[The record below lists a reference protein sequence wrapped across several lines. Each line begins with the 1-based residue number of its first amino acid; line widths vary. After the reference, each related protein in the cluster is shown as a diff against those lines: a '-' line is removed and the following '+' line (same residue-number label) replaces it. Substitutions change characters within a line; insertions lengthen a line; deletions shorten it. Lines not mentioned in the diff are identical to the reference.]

1 MFESRD
7 PSKPVNPIDS
17 RIFWISLYVTIVV
30 WLFLAFFTL
39 FDPKWLLIV
48 AVALTLNAA
57 NVVGYTQCDK
67 DAKKKW
73 ATSFAASAATANPSL
88 VGRLFSAGLGRFLG

>member
-1 MFESRD
+1 MN
-7 PSKPVNPIDS
+7 PVDS
-17 RIFWISLYVTIVV
+17 RIFWISLYVTIVI

-39 FDPKWLLIV
+39 FDPKWLLVV

-73 ATSFAASAATANPSL
+73 ATGLATRAATANSSM
-88 VGRLFSAGLGRFLG
+88 VGRLFTAGIGRFFG